1 MPILRK
7 SCIRSLPPKS
17 GKGRAAMLA
26 ALAAL
31 LLASVLLSLRF
42 GSQNYSLAQLIAALR
57 GGDTSDPVWRILVHV
72 RLPRTLAGLAAG
84 GALAT
89 AGALIQS
96 VLNNAMAS
104 PNVIGVNAGAGF
116 FAMLAVTLAPGA
128 AGVLPAA
135 SFLGAMCTALFI
147 YALAAR
153 AGLSRTTLILAGIA
167 VSSILTAGVNA
178 ITLLYPDDV
187 IGATGFMLGGF
198 SGVTIA
204 SVGNAAWYMAAG
216 LLLALF
222 LAADLNV
229 LQLGEESALS
239 LGLHLGRT
247 RFLAILAAALLAG
260 AAVSFAGLL
269 GFVGLLVP
277 HMVRR
282 LVGNDNRWLLP
293 ACVLLGGAFVL
304 LCDVLARVLFAP
316 FELPVGIVMS
326 LLGGPF
332 FLILLLRHK
341 RSRVYD

>member
-1 MPILRK
+1 M
-7 SCIRSLPPKS
+7 
-17 GKGRAAMLA
+17 
-26 ALAAL
+26 
-31 LLASVLLSLRF
+31 
-42 GSQNYSLAQLIAALR
+42 
-57 GGDTSDPVWRILVHV
+57 HV

-84 GALAT
+84 GALAV

-116 FAMLAVTLAPGA
+116 FAMLAVTLAPGM
-128 AGVLPAA
+128 AGALPAA
-135 SFLGAMCTALFI
+135 SFFGALCTALFV
-147 YALAAR
+147 YALAVK

-178 ITLLYPDDV
+178 ITLLFPDDV

-198 SGVTIA
+198 SGVTLS
-204 SVGNAAWYMAAG
+204 SVGSAAWYLLAG
-216 LLLALF
+216 LLLAF
-222 LAADLNV
+222 VLAADLNV
-229 LQLGEESALS
+229 LQLGEESAQS

-260 AAVSFAGLL
+260 GAVSFAGLL

-277 HMVRR
+277 HMARR
-282 LVGNDNRWLLP
+282 LTGNDNRWLLP
-293 ACVLLGGAFVL
+293 ACLLLGGAFVL

-316 FELPVGIVMS
+316 FEIPVGIVMS

-332 FLILLLRHK
+332 FLVMLLRRK

>member
-1 MPILRK
+1 MSLEEVIAADPDFIFVVTMGSSEEAALDYMEQNFESNPAWAELTAVQEDHYVLLPKELFHYKPNARWGRVMPILRK

-135 SFLGAMCTALFI
+135 SFLGALCTALFI

-216 LLLALF
+216 LC
-222 LAADLNV
+222 
-229 LQLGEESALS
+229 
-239 LGLHLGRT
+239 
-247 RFLAILAAALLAG
+247 
-260 AAVSFAGLL
+260 
-269 GFVGLLVP
+269 
-277 HMVRR
+277 
-282 LVGNDNRWLLP
+282 LP
-293 ACVLLGGAFVL
+293 CFW
-304 LCDVLARVLFAP
+304 RP
-316 FELPVGIVMS
+316 I
-326 LLGGPF
+326 
-332 FLILLLRHK
+332 
-341 RSRVYD
+341 